1 MTELYDFKTL
11 AMEYPSILDNVLIG
25 NGYSIEFFDSFKY
38 GGLYDYLVR
47 KQLLAGQELDLF
59 QAFDTTNFELVLN
72 SLLTAQKVN
81 QTLMKV
87 TDYLD
92 ERYNTIKDLLIN
104 AVKDIHP
111 LYSQL
116 HISKLAWSLNVFKKN
131 IFTTNYDLLSYWALL
146 RLKRKP
152 FERNIQ
158 DGFSYRNSSD
168 ETLSFQ
174 PTTFKNN
181 HIKLLHLHGALHFY
195 EDQGEI
201 IKINS
206 KSEDLLTEIKQ
217 MYEEKLFPIYVS
229 EGASEKKHSQIKN
242 NYYLRY
248 CFNSLFKA
256 DGGIT
261 ILGQGLNPMYDK
273 HLIDT
278 IKRSKVNYIAFGVYS
293 IETDSSR
300 FIIESIKNHFGKLE
314 GKELIFYDSMTFY
327 EFTRRKSWEQSPFPA
342 PNTNEYF
349 PIFNEQ

>member
-1 MTELYDFKTL
+1 
-11 AMEYPSILDNVLIG
+11 
-25 NGYSIEFFDSFKY
+25 
-38 GGLYDYLVR
+38 
-47 KQLLAGQELDLF
+47 
-59 QAFDTTNFELVLN
+59 
-72 SLLTAQKVN
+72 
-81 QTLMKV
+81 MKV

-229 EGASEKKHSQIKN
+229 EGASEKS
-242 NYYLRY
+242 
-248 CFNSLFKA
+248 
-256 DGGIT
+256 
-261 ILGQGLNPMYDK
+261 ILK
-273 HLIDT
+273 
-278 IKRSKVNYIAFGVYS
+278 SK
-293 IETDSSR
+293 
-300 FIIESIKNHFGKLE
+300 III
-314 GKELIFYDSMTFY
+314 I
-327 EFTRRKSWEQSPFPA
+327 
-342 PNTNEYF
+342 
-349 PIFNEQ
+349 